1 MKKKI
6 LVVVKTYP
14 NPSKKY
20 QETVCTGGID
30 EENNWIRLYPI
41 RFRAKQK
48 DQQYKKYDWIEV
60 DLVRNVKDFR
70 PESYHLSDLYG
81 NIDIL
86 DSIGTEDKWRE
97 RKKYVLHKVYHSQG
111 SLISDAYHEDI
122 NTSLATFKPSE
133 IIKPFC
139 KPAKEREWS
148 TKEMTIMEQQD
159 IFENNEKTVLR
170 KIPFKFYYQFKDSDN
185 KQSDMLVLDWEIY
198 QLYWKCYDSL
208 KNEKIAIEKVLEKM
222 RYLSRRDLY
231 LILGTTLE
239 FHRRKAHNPFT
250 IVGLFYPPHDNQLH
264 LFDDL

>member
-97 RKKYVLHKVYHSQG
+97 RKKYVLHK
-111 SLISDAYHEDI
+111 
-122 NTSLATFKPSE
+122 E